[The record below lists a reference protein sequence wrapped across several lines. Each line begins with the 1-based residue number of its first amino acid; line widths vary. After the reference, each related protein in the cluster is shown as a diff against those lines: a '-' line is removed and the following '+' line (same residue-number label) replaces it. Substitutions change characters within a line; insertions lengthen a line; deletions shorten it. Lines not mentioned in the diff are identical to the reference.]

1 MTRASLPLALLLCL
15 TACAAPAGQGATAA
29 PEDYVGTD
37 QAAQAVLDSQSDPAG
52 LTPLTGD
59 DRTDYLTAVCGVEEG
74 MWAEAA
80 VYTASGVDAREII
93 VLRLSQAENGEA
105 VTTALEAHRQ
115 ARLAD
120 FFGYAP
126 DQAALLEE
134 AVVTSLDGYAALLSC
149 EAPEAA
155 LAALEDALGGEAAL
169 PEPTLDI
176 SAFAPFDPPN
186 EYDMTL
192 YDTSAIVAA
201 WESGDESGLSHR
213 DAAILARCREIF
225 AEHVTG
231 DMTDFQKELVLHD
244 ALVDLGEYDE
254 TVYGPDTPQGRPDN
268 TNPYGMLVEGY
279 GICLGY
285 ATSFQLL
292 MDLAGVEC
300 ITVVGASSGSTSD
313 HAWNMVRL
321 EGEWYCVDPT
331 WNDPAV
337 WEAVPEPDWD
347 WCHHRYFNVTSDY
360 MRWTD
365 HQWDYTNVPETAA
378 NRFYWNGAGRLPA

>member
-15 TACAAPAGQGATAA
+15 TACAAPAEQGATAA

-37 QAAQAVLDSQSDPAG
+37 QAAQAVLDSQPDRGG
-52 LTPLTGD
+52 LAALTGEA
-59 DRTDYLTAVCGVEEG
+59 RTDYLIESCGIEEG
-74 MWAEAA
+74 MWTEAA

-169 PEPTLDI
+169 PEPTLDVT
-176 SAFAPFDPPN
+176 AFAPFDPPN

-231 DMTDFQKELVLHD
+231 DMTDFEKELVLHD

-331 WNDPAV
+331 WNDPV
-337 WEAVPEPDWD
+337 GGEHVSPHQWD
-347 WCHHRYFNVTSDY
+347 QIHHTYFNVTSDY

-365 HQWDYTNVPETAA
+365 HQWDYANVPETAA

>member
-15 TACAAPAGQGATAA
+15 TACAAPAEQGATAA

-37 QAAQAVLDSQSDPAG
+37 QAAQAVLDSQPDRGG
-52 LTPLTGD
+52 LAALTGEA
-59 DRTDYLTAVCGVEEG
+59 RTDYLIESCGIEEG
-74 MWAEAA
+74 MWTEAA

-169 PEPTLDI
+169 PEPTLDVT
-176 SAFAPFDPPN
+176 AFAPFDPPN

-231 DMTDFQKELVLHD
+231 DMTDFEKELVLHD

-313 HAWNMVRL
+313 HAWNMVHL

-331 WNDPAV
+331 WNDPV
-337 WEAVPEPDWD
+337 GGEHVSPHQWD
-347 WCHHRYFNVTSDY
+347 QIHHAYFNVTSDY

-365 HQWDYTNVPETAA
+365 HQWDYANVPETAA

>member
-15 TACAAPAGQGATAA
+15 TACAAPAEQGATAA

-37 QAAQAVLDSQSDPAG
+37 QAAQAVLDSQPDRGG
-52 LTPLTGD
+52 LAALTGEA
-59 DRTDYLTAVCGVEEG
+59 RTDYLIESCGIEEG
-74 MWAEAA
+74 MWTEAA

-201 WESGDESGLSHR
+201 WKSGDESGLSHK
-213 DAAILARCREIF
+213 DAAILARCQEIF

-331 WNDPAV
+331 WNDPV
-337 WEAVPEPDWD
+337 GGEHVSPHQWD
-347 WCHHRYFNVTSDY
+347 QIHHTYFNVTSDY

-365 HQWDYTNVPETAA
+365 HQWDYANVPETAA

>member
-15 TACAAPAGQGATAA
+15 TACAAPAEQGATAA

-37 QAAQAVLDSQSDPAG
+37 QAAQAVLGSQSDPAG

-74 MWAEAA
+74 MWTEAA

-201 WESGDESGLSHR
+201 WESGDESGLSHK

-231 DMTDFQKELVLHD
+231 DMTDFEKELVLHD

-331 WNDPAV
+331 WNDPV
-337 WEAVPEPDWD
+337 GGEHVSPHQWD
-347 WCHHRYFNVTSDY
+347 QIHHAYFNVTSDY

-365 HQWDYTNVPETAA
+365 HQWDYANVPETAA

>member
-15 TACAAPAGQGATAA
+15 TACAAPAEQGATAA

-37 QAAQAVLDSQSDPAG
+37 QAAQAVLDSQSDLAG

-74 MWAEAA
+74 MWTEAA

-93 VLRLSQAENGEA
+93 VLRLSQAENGET

-201 WESGDESGLSHR
+201 WESGDESGLSHK

-225 AEHVTG
+225 AEHVTE

-331 WNDPAV
+331 WNDPV
-337 WEAVPEPDWD
+337 GGEHVSPHQWD
-347 WCHHRYFNVTSDY
+347 QIHHAYFNVTSDY

-365 HQWDYTNVPETAA
+365 HQWDYANVPETAA